1 MSLSNQLED
10 TGRGFRA
17 ARSERIFGGYN
28 VASDAYDMA
37 FDEMFDA
44 AGAVRGPYKGIYAEL
59 APSDASELKARAEA
73 LSRAFLD
80 QGITFSLSGQER
92 PFPLDLVP
100 RVISAAEWA
109 RLERGITQ
117 RVKAL
122 EMYLDDIYGDQEI
135 LNDGVIPR
143 RLVTSCE
150 HFHRQA
156 VGIVPP
162 NGVRIHVAG
171 IDLIRD
177 EKGNFRVLEDNLRSP
192 SGVSYVM
199 ENRRTMAR
207 VFPNLFA
214 THRVRAVDD
223 YAAHLLRALRNSA
236 ATNEADPTVVVLTP
250 GVYNSAYFE
259 HSLLARQ
266 MGVEL
271 VEGRDLFCRD
281 NQVYMRTTEGE
292 RQVDV
297 IYRRIDDAFLDPLQ
311 FRADSVLGVA
321 GLVNAARA
329 GNVVISS
336 AIGNGVGDDKLVYT
350 YVPTMIEYYLGEKP
364 LLANVET
371 LRCWLDD
378 EREEVLDR
386 IDELVL
392 KPVEG
397 SGGYGIVFGPE
408 ASDKELAA
416 VAKKIRDDPRSWI
429 AQPMMELS
437 TVPTQVGSS
446 LAPRY
451 VDLRPFAVNDGEDVW
466 VLPGGLTRVALVE
479 GSRVVNSSQ
488 GGGSK
493 DTWVLASRA
502 SSGDHELGAA
512 EVVRSL
518 PTAMPDPLVDDAP
531 RSMAQ
536 QPQPTGP
543 PQREQLEQQQQQ
555 RAGAD
560 AGTQRRGALL
570 DRPLRRARRRHRAD
584 PGRGPAPTAGR
595 LQRRPGPGV
604 PGAAAG
610 ARHRPAGPRPGRVV
624 ADRPGGL
631 QHRRPGR
638 LLDRGRRH
646 RRAGEREIGAGGDVQ
661 RDLGVPQHH
670 LPRPAGTGT
679 SRQTPWAA

>member
-1 MSLSNQLED
+1 MSLTNQLED
-10 TGRGFRA
+10 TRQGLRVT
-17 ARSERIFGGYN
+17 ARSERIFGGYGT
-28 VASDAYDMA
+28 SDSYSMA

-44 AGAVRGPYKGIYAEL
+44 QGTVRGPYKGIYAEL
-59 APSDASELKARAEA
+59 APSDASDLKARAEA
-73 LSRAFLD
+73 LGRAFID

-100 RVISAAEWA
+100 RVISAAEWS

-135 LNDGVIPR
+135 LNDDIIPR

-177 EKGNFRVLEDNLRSP
+177 DRGNFRVLEDNLRSP

-214 THRVRAVDD
+214 THRVRTVDD
-223 YAAHLLRALRNSA
+223 YSSHLLRALRNSA

-250 GVYNSAYFE
+250 GVANSAYFE

-371 LRCWLDD
+371 FRCWLDD

-408 ASDKELAA
+408 ASEKELAA
-416 VAKKIRDDPRSWI
+416 VAKKVRDDPRSWI

-437 TVPTQVGSS
+437 TVPTQIEST

-451 VDLRPFAVNDGEDVW
+451 VDLRPFAVNDGNDVW

-493 DTWVLASRA
+493 DTWVLAPRA
-502 SSGDHELGAA
+502 SAVDRELGAA
-512 EVVRSL
+512 KVVRSL
-518 PTAMPDPLVDDAP
+518 PESMPDPVLEDSP
-531 RSMAQ
+531 RLMRQ
-536 QPQPTGP
+536 QPQPTEP
-543 PQREQLEQQQQQ
+543 PQHEQAQQQQQ
-555 RAGAD
+555 QKAI
-560 AGTQRRGALL
+560 
-570 DRPLRRARRRHRAD
+570 H
-584 PGRGPAPTAGR
+584 
-595 LQRRPGPGV
+595 
-604 PGAAAG
+604 
-610 ARHRPAGPRPGRVV
+610 
-624 ADRPGGL
+624 
-631 QHRRPGR
+631 
-638 LLDRGRRH
+638 
-646 RRAGEREIGAGGDVQ
+646 
-661 RDLGVPQHH
+661 
-670 LPRPAGTGT
+670 
-679 SRQTPWAA
+679 

>member
-1 MSLSNQLED
+1 MAQVSLTEPVEGSRQ
-10 TGRGFRA
+10 RSRV
-17 ARSERIFGGYN
+17 RSERIFSGYN
-28 VASDAYDMA
+28 TSDGYSMA

-44 AGAVRGPYKGIYAEL
+44 QGNVRGPYKGIYAEL
-59 APSDASELKARAEA
+59 VPSDASELKGRAEA
-73 LSRAFLD
+73 LSRAFID

-100 RVISAAEWA
+100 RVISAAEWSQ
-109 RLERGITQ
+109 LERGITQ

-122 EMYLDDIYGDQEI
+122 ERYLDDIYGDQEI
-135 LNDGVIPR
+135 LRDGVIPR

-177 EKGNFRVLEDNLRSP
+177 DHGTFRVLEDNLRSP

-223 YAAHLLRALRNSA
+223 YSSHLLRALRNSA
-236 ATNEADPTVVVLTP
+236 ATNEADPSVVVLTP
-250 GVYNSAYFE
+250 GVFNSAYFE

-311 FRADSVLGVA
+311 FRADSMLGVA

-336 AIGNGVGDDKLVYT
+336 AIGNGVADDKLVYT
-350 YVPTMIEYYLGEKP
+350 YVPTMIGYYLREKP
-364 LLANVET
+364 LLANVDT
-371 LRCWLDD
+371 FRCWYDD
-378 EREEVLDR
+378 EREEALDR
-386 IDELVL
+386 IRELVF

-408 ASDKELAA
+408 ASDKELSA
-416 VAKKIRDDPRSWI
+416 VSKKIRDDPRSWI

-437 TVPTQVGSS
+437 TVPTQIEST

-451 VDLRPFAVNDGEDVW
+451 VDLRPFAVNDGNDVW

-493 DTWVLASRA
+493 DTWVLAPRA
-502 SSGDHELGAA
+502 SARDRELGAA
-512 EVVRSL
+512 QIVRLL
-518 PTAMPDPLVDDAP
+518 PEPIPESPPEGSEPPQQQQETH
-531 RSMAQ
+531 
-536 QPQPTGP
+536 QPQK
-543 PQREQLEQQQQQ
+543 QQQQQ
-555 RAGAD
+555 EARA
-560 AGTQRRGALL
+560 
-570 DRPLRRARRRHRAD
+570 
-584 PGRGPAPTAGR
+584 
-595 LQRRPGPGV
+595 
-604 PGAAAG
+604 
-610 ARHRPAGPRPGRVV
+610 
-624 ADRPGGL
+624 
-631 QHRRPGR
+631 
-638 LLDRGRRH
+638 
-646 RRAGEREIGAGGDVQ
+646 
-661 RDLGVPQHH
+661 
-670 LPRPAGTGT
+670 
-679 SRQTPWAA
+679 

>member
-1 MSLSNQLED
+1 MSVTNELEE
-10 TGRGFRA
+10 TKGSRTP
-17 ARSERIFGGYN
+17 RSERIFSGYT
-28 VASDAYDMA
+28 ASRAYADVYSKA

-44 AGAVRGPYKGIYAEL
+44 HGDVRGPYKGIYAEL

-73 LSRAFLD
+73 LARAFFD

-100 RVISAAEWA
+100 RVISGPEWTK
-109 RLERGITQ
+109 LERGIIQ

-122 EMYLDDIYGDQEI
+122 ELYLDDIYGDQEI

-223 YAAHLLRALRNSA
+223 YSSHLLRALRNSA

-371 LRCWLDD
+371 YRCWLDD

-397 SGGYGIVFGPE
+397 SGGYGIVFGPD
-408 ASDKELAA
+408 ASEKELAT

-437 TVPTQVGSS
+437 TVPTQVGSG

-451 VDLRPFAVNDGEDVW
+451 VDLRPFAVNDGDDVW

-493 DTWVLASRA
+493 DTWVLAPRA
-502 SSGDHELGAA
+502 TGGDRELGAA

-518 PTAMPDPLVDDAP
+518 PKSMPDPALDGVPRLV
-531 RSMAQ
+531 Q
-536 QPQPTGP
+536 QAQPTEP
-543 PQREQLEQQQQQ
+543 PQHEQTQQQQQ
-555 RAGAD
+555 
-560 AGTQRRGALL
+560 QK
-570 DRPLRRARRRHRAD
+570 
-584 PGRGPAPTAGR
+584 
-595 LQRRPGPGV
+595 
-604 PGAAAG
+604 
-610 ARHRPAGPRPGRVV
+610 VV
-624 ADRPGGL
+624 R
-631 QHRRPGR
+631 
-638 LLDRGRRH
+638 
-646 RRAGEREIGAGGDVQ
+646 
-661 RDLGVPQHH
+661 
-670 LPRPAGTGT
+670 
-679 SRQTPWAA
+679 

>member
-1 MSLSNQLED
+1 MSPAN
-10 TGRGFRA
+10 TVKRTTRRA
-17 ARSERIFGGYN
+17 QRRPERIFNGYN
-28 VASDAYDMA
+28 TAPAAYSMA

-44 AGAVRGPYKGIYAEL
+44 NDNVRAPYKGIYAEL
-59 APSDASELKARAEA
+59 APSDASDLAARAEA
-73 LSRAFLD
+73 LDRAFLD

-100 RVISAAEWA
+100 RVISATEWS
-109 RLERGITQ
+109 RLERGIIQ

-122 EMYLDDIYGDQEI
+122 EMYLDDIYGDQQI
-135 LNDGVIPR
+135 LRDGVIPR
-143 RLVTSCE
+143 RLITSCE

-156 VGIVPP
+156 VGIDPP

-177 EKGNFRVLEDNLRSP
+177 EKGDFRVLEDNLRSP

-199 ENRRTMAR
+199 EIRRTMAR
-207 VFPNLFA
+207 VFPDLFA
-214 THRVRAVDD
+214 THRVRTVDD
-223 YAAHLLRALRNSA
+223 YAAHLLKALRNSA

-281 NQVYMRTTEGE
+281 NQVYMRTTAGE

-297 IYRRIDDAFLDPLQ
+297 IYRRIDDEYLDPLH
-311 FRADSVLGVA
+311 FRRDSVLGVA

-329 GNVVISS
+329 GNVVVSS

-350 YVPTMIEYYLGEKP
+350 YVPTMIEYYLREKP

-386 IDELVL
+386 ISELVI

-397 SGGYGIVFGPE
+397 SGGYGIVFGPQ
-408 ASDKELAA
+408 ASVKELNAMSR
-416 VAKKIRDDPRSWI
+416 KIRDDPRSWI
-429 AQPMMELS
+429 AQPVMELS
-437 TVPTQVGSS
+437 TVPTRVGDS

-451 VDLRPFAVNDGEDVW
+451 VDLRPFAVNDGNEIW
-466 VLPGGLTRVALVE
+466 VLPGGLTRTALVE

-493 DTWVLASRA
+493 DTWVLASR
-502 SSGDHELGAA
+502 SSAAARELGAA
-512 EVVRSL
+512 ELVRSL
-518 PTAMPDPLVDDAP
+518 P
-531 RSMAQ
+531 
-536 QPQPTGP
+536 
-543 PQREQLEQQQQQ
+543 
-555 RAGAD
+555 AGEPAAD
-560 AGTQRRGALL
+560 AVAETPRRGK
-570 DRPLRRARRRHRAD
+570 RQ
-584 PGRGPAPTAGR
+584 PAPA
-595 LQRRPGPGV
+595 
-604 PGAAAG
+604 
-610 ARHRPAGPRPGRVV
+610 
-624 ADRPGGL
+624 
-631 QHRRPGR
+631 
-638 LLDRGRRH
+638 
-646 RRAGEREIGAGGDVQ
+646 
-661 RDLGVPQHH
+661 
-670 LPRPAGTGT
+670 
-679 SRQTPWAA
+679 QTPKTKPNPGKAAH

>member
-1 MSLSNQLED
+1 
-10 TGRGFRA
+10 
-17 ARSERIFGGYN
+17 
-28 VASDAYDMA
+28 MA

-44 AGAVRGPYKGIYAEL
+44 QGAVRGPYKGIYAEL

-156 VGIVPP
+156 MGIVPP

-214 THRVRAVDD
+214 THRVRSVDD
-223 YAAHLLRALRNSA
+223 YASHLLRALRNSA

-271 VEGRDLFCRD
+271 VEGRDVFCRD

-408 ASDKELAA
+408 ASEKGLAA

-437 TVPTQVGSS
+437 TVPTQVGSA

-451 VDLRPFAVNDGEDVW
+451 VDLRPFAVNDGNDVW
-466 VLPGGLTRVALVE
+466 VLPGGLTRTALVE

-502 SSGDHELGAA
+502 SAGDHELEAA
-512 EVVRSL
+512 EVVRAL
-518 PTAMPDPLVDDAP
+518 PTSMPDPMLDDSP
-531 RSMAQ
+531 RLASQ
-536 QPQPTGP
+536 QPQPTERP
-543 PQREQLEQQQQQ
+543 VREQLEQQQQQ
-555 RAGAD
+555 RAVFD
-560 AGTQRRGALL
+560 AGT
-570 DRPLRRARRRHRAD
+570 
-584 PGRGPAPTAGR
+584 
-595 LQRRPGPGV
+595 
-604 PGAAAG
+604 
-610 ARHRPAGPRPGRVV
+610 
-624 ADRPGGL
+624 
-631 QHRRPGR
+631 
-638 LLDRGRRH
+638 
-646 RRAGEREIGAGGDVQ
+646 
-661 RDLGVPQHH
+661 
-670 LPRPAGTGT
+670 
-679 SRQTPWAA
+679 

>member
-1 MSLSNQLED
+1 M
-10 TGRGFRA
+10 
-17 ARSERIFGGYN
+17 
-28 VASDAYDMA
+28 
-37 FDEMFDA
+37 
-44 AGAVRGPYKGIYAEL
+44 
-59 APSDASELKARAEA
+59 
-73 LSRAFLD
+73 
-80 QGITFSLSGQER
+80 
-92 PFPLDLVP
+92 
-100 RVISAAEWA
+100 
-109 RLERGITQ
+109 
-117 RVKAL
+117 
-122 EMYLDDIYGDQEI
+122 
-135 LNDGVIPR
+135 
-143 RLVTSCE
+143 TSCE

-177 EKGNFRVLEDNLRSP
+177 HRGDFRVLEDNLRSP

-223 YAAHLLRALRNSA
+223 YASHLLRALRNSA

-329 GNVVISS
+329 GNVVLSS

-350 YVPTMIEYYLGEKP
+350 YVPTMIEYYLHES
-364 LLANVET
+364 
-371 LRCWLDD
+371 RCWRTWKPSDAGWMTNAK
-378 EREEVLDR
+378 RCWTGSANWSS
-386 IDELVL
+386 
-392 KPVEG
+392 PVEG

-408 ASDKELAA
+408 ASQAELAA
-416 VAKKIRDDPRSWI
+416 VSQKIRDDPRSWI

-437 TVPTQVGSS
+437 TVPTRIEGT

-451 VDLRPFAVNDGEDVW
+451 VDLRPFAVNDGNEVW

-493 DTWVLASRA
+493 DTWVLAPRA
-502 SSGDHELGAA
+502 SAAARELGAA
-512 EVVRSL
+512 QIVRSL
-518 PTAMPDPLVDDAP
+518 PQPLCDPTVDASGYEPHD
-531 RSMAQ
+531 Q
-536 QPQPTGP
+536 QP
-543 PQREQLEQQQQQ
+543 QQQQQ
-555 RAGAD
+555 QQQQAF
-560 AGTQRRGALL
+560 
-570 DRPLRRARRRHRAD
+570 H
-584 PGRGPAPTAGR
+584 
-595 LQRRPGPGV
+595 
-604 PGAAAG
+604 
-610 ARHRPAGPRPGRVV
+610 
-624 ADRPGGL
+624 
-631 QHRRPGR
+631 
-638 LLDRGRRH
+638 
-646 RRAGEREIGAGGDVQ
+646 
-661 RDLGVPQHH
+661 
-670 LPRPAGTGT
+670 
-679 SRQTPWAA
+679 

>member
-1 MSLSNQLED
+1 MSLPSQLEE
-10 TGRGFRA
+10 TRGSLRA

-28 VASDAYDMA
+28 TSSDVYAMA

-44 AGAVRGPYKGIYAEL
+44 QGAVRGPYKGIYTEL
-59 APSDASELKARAEA
+59 APSDASELKARADA
-73 LSRAFLD
+73 LGRAFID

-100 RVISAAEWA
+100 RVISAAEWS
-109 RLERGITQ
+109 RLERGIIQ

-135 LNDGVIPR
+135 LNDDIIPR
-143 RLVTSCE
+143 RLITSCE
-150 HFHRQA
+150 HFHREA
-156 VGIVPP
+156 MGIVPP

-223 YAAHLLRALRNSA
+223 YASHLLRALRNSA

-281 NQVYMRTTEGE
+281 NQVYMRTTDGE
-292 RQVDV
+292 VHVDV
-297 IYRRIDDAFLDPLQ
+297 IYRRIDDVFLDPLQ

-336 AIGNGVGDDKLVYT
+336 ALGNGVGDDKLVYT

-371 LRCWLDD
+371 YRCWLDD

-408 ASDKELAA
+408 ASEKELAT
-416 VAKKIRDDPRSWI
+416 VAKKVRDDPRSWI

-437 TVPTQVGSS
+437 TVPTQIGNT

-451 VDLRPFAVNDGEDVW
+451 VDLRPFAVNDGDDVW

-493 DTWVLASRA
+493 DTWVLASRTSA
-502 SSGDHELGAA
+502 GDHELGAA

-518 PTAMPDPLVDDAP
+518 PESMPDPELDGAP
-531 RSMAQ
+531 RMTQTQSLTKESPQEQ
-536 QPQPTGP
+536 Q
-543 PQREQLEQQQQQ
+543 LQQQQ
-555 RAGAD
+555 R
-560 AGTQRRGALL
+560 
-570 DRPLRRARRRHRAD
+570 
-584 PGRGPAPTAGR
+584 
-595 LQRRPGPGV
+595 
-604 PGAAAG
+604 
-610 ARHRPAGPRPGRVV
+610 
-624 ADRPGGL
+624 
-631 QHRRPGR
+631 
-638 LLDRGRRH
+638 RGRR
-646 RRAGEREIGAGGDVQ
+646 R
-661 RDLGVPQHH
+661 
-670 LPRPAGTGT
+670 
-679 SRQTPWAA
+679 

>member
-1 MSLSNQLED
+1 MS
-10 TGRGFRA
+10 
-17 ARSERIFGGYN
+17 
-28 VASDAYDMA
+28 SDAYELA

-44 AGAVRGPYKGIYAEL
+44 QGAVRGPYKGIYAEL
-59 APSDASELKARAEA
+59 APSDASELQARAEA

-117 RVKAL
+117 RVRAL
-122 EMYLDDIYGDQEI
+122 EMYLDDVYGDQEI

-143 RLVTSCE
+143 RLITSCE

-156 VGIVPP
+156 MGIVPP

-177 EKGNFRVLEDNLRSP
+177 DKGVWRVLEDNLRSP

-223 YAAHLLRALRNSA
+223 YASHLLRALRNSA

-311 FRADSVLGVA
+311 FRADSMLGVA

-329 GNVVISS
+329 GNVSISS

-378 EREEVLDR
+378 ECEEALDR
-386 IDELVL
+386 IDELVI

-408 ASDKELAA
+408 ASEKELAA
-416 VAKKIRDDPRSWI
+416 ISKKVRDDPRSWI

-437 TVPTQVGSS
+437 TVPTQIGNT

-451 VDLRPFAVNDGEDVW
+451 VDLRPFAVNDGDDVW
-466 VLPGGLTRVALVE
+466 VLPGGLSRVALVE

-502 SSGDHELGAA
+502 AAGDHELEAA

-518 PTAMPDPLVDDAP
+518 PTSMPDPMVDDTP
-531 RSMAQ
+531 RLTSVPPQ
-536 QPQPTGP
+536 QAQPTEP
-543 PQREQLEQQQQQ
+543 PRREQLEQQQQQ
-555 RAGAD
+555 RAVDD
-560 AGTQRRGALL
+560 AGT
-570 DRPLRRARRRHRAD
+570 
-584 PGRGPAPTAGR
+584 
-595 LQRRPGPGV
+595 
-604 PGAAAG
+604 
-610 ARHRPAGPRPGRVV
+610 
-624 ADRPGGL
+624 
-631 QHRRPGR
+631 
-638 LLDRGRRH
+638 
-646 RRAGEREIGAGGDVQ
+646 
-661 RDLGVPQHH
+661 
-670 LPRPAGTGT
+670 
-679 SRQTPWAA
+679 

>member
-1 MSLSNQLED
+1 MAEVTRANQLAEAKRR
-10 TGRGFRA
+10 TP
-17 ARSERIFGGYN
+17 ARFERIFDGYDTSE
-28 VASDAYDMA
+28 VYSKA

-44 AGAVRGPYKGIYAEL
+44 HGNVRGPYKGIYAEL
-59 APSDASELKARAEA
+59 APSDVSELKARAEA
-73 LSRAFLD
+73 LGRAFID

-100 RVISAAEWA
+100 RVISAAEWT

-135 LNDGVIPR
+135 LRDGVIPR
-143 RLVTSCE
+143 RLITSCE

-177 EKGNFRVLEDNLRSP
+177 DRGDFRVLEDNLRSP

-223 YAAHLLRALRNSA
+223 YSSHLLQALRNSA

-281 NQVYMRTTEGE
+281 NQVYMRTTDGE

-350 YVPTMIEYYLGEKP
+350 YVPTMIEYYLREKP

-386 IDELVL
+386 IRELVI

-397 SGGYGIVFGPE
+397 SGGYGIVFGPD
-408 ASDKELAA
+408 ASDKELAT
-416 VAKKIRDDPRSWI
+416 VSKKIRDDPRSWI

-437 TVPTQVGSS
+437 TVPTRIEDK

-451 VDLRPFAVNDGEDVW
+451 VDLRPFAVNDGNDVW
-466 VLPGGLTRVALVE
+466 VLPGGLTRVALVD

-493 DTWVLASRA
+493 DTWVLAPRTSTSAR
-502 SSGDHELGAA
+502 ELGAA

-518 PTAMPDPLVDDAP
+518 PVTDGHPDGARLDQT
-531 RSMAQ
+531 SAQ
-536 QPQPTGP
+536 HGEQPK
-543 PQREQLEQQQQQ
+543 QRQQQAM
-555 RAGAD
+555 R
-560 AGTQRRGALL
+560 
-570 DRPLRRARRRHRAD
+570 
-584 PGRGPAPTAGR
+584 
-595 LQRRPGPGV
+595 
-604 PGAAAG
+604 
-610 ARHRPAGPRPGRVV
+610 
-624 ADRPGGL
+624 
-631 QHRRPGR
+631 
-638 LLDRGRRH
+638 
-646 RRAGEREIGAGGDVQ
+646 
-661 RDLGVPQHH
+661 
-670 LPRPAGTGT
+670 
-679 SRQTPWAA
+679 

>member
-1 MSLSNQLED
+1 MSLTNQLEE
-10 TGRGFRA
+10 TRRGFCA

-28 VASDAYDMA
+28 TSSDAYDMA

-44 AGAVRGPYKGIYAEL
+44 QGAVRGPYKGIYAEL

-156 VGIVPP
+156 MGIVPP

-214 THRVRAVDD
+214 THRVRSVDD
-223 YAAHLLRALRNSA
+223 YASHLLRALRNSA
-236 ATNEADPTVVVLTP
+236 ATNEADPMVVVLTP

-271 VEGRDLFCRD
+271 VEGRDMFCRD

-437 TVPTQVGSS
+437 TVPTQVGSA

-451 VDLRPFAVNDGEDVW
+451 VDLRPFAVNDGNDVW
-466 VLPGGLTRVALVE
+466 VLPGGLTRTALVE

-502 SSGDHELGAA
+502 SAGDHELEAA
-512 EVVRSL
+512 EVVRAL
-518 PTAMPDPLVDDAP
+518 PTSMPDPMLDDSP
-531 RSMAQ
+531 RLASQ
-536 QPQPTGP
+536 QPQPTERP
-543 PQREQLEQQQQQ
+543 VREQLEQQQQQ
-555 RAGAD
+555 RAVFD
-560 AGTQRRGALL
+560 AGT
-570 DRPLRRARRRHRAD
+570 
-584 PGRGPAPTAGR
+584 
-595 LQRRPGPGV
+595 
-604 PGAAAG
+604 
-610 ARHRPAGPRPGRVV
+610 
-624 ADRPGGL
+624 
-631 QHRRPGR
+631 
-638 LLDRGRRH
+638 
-646 RRAGEREIGAGGDVQ
+646 
-661 RDLGVPQHH
+661 
-670 LPRPAGTGT
+670 
-679 SRQTPWAA
+679 

>member
-1 MSLSNQLED
+1 MTLVREHVTVGLRTLSIETRRQP
-10 TGRGFRA
+10 
-17 ARSERIFGGYN
+17 RSESRPPFRYARIFDGYN
-28 VASDAYDMA
+28 KPGPYAAA
-37 FDEMFDA
+37 FDEMFDSR
-44 AGAVRGPYKGIYAEL
+44 GNVRAPYKGIYAEL
-59 APSDASELKARAEA
+59 APSDASELEARAEA
-73 LSRAFLD
+73 LGRAFID

-100 RVISAAEWA
+100 RVISAAEWS

-122 EMYLDDIYGDQEI
+122 EMYLDDVYGDQEI
-135 LNDGVIPR
+135 LGDGVIPR
-143 RLVTSCE
+143 RLVSSCE
-150 HFHRQA
+150 HFYRQA
-156 VGIVPP
+156 AGIVPP

-171 IDLIRD
+171 IDVIRD
-177 EKGNFRVLEDNLRSP
+177 DRGNFRVLEDNLRSP

-223 YAAHLLRALRNSA
+223 YSAHLLRALRNSA
-236 ATNEADPTVVVLTP
+236 ATNEADPMVVVLTP
-250 GVYNSAYFE
+250 GVANSAYFE

-297 IYRRIDDAFLDPLQ
+297 IYRRIDDAFLDPMQ
-311 FRADSVLGVA
+311 FRADSVVGVA

-336 AIGNGVGDDKLVYT
+336 AVGNGVGDDKLVYT
-350 YVPTMIEYYLGEKP
+350 YVPTIIEYYLGEKP

-386 IDELVL
+386 IRDLVV

-408 ASDKELAA
+408 ASEKELAA
-416 VAKKIRDDPRSWI
+416 IRKKICDAPRRWI

-437 TVPTQVGSS
+437 TVPTQVGTT

-451 VDLRPFAVNDGEDVW
+451 VDLRPFAVNDGEQVW
-466 VLPGGLTRVALVE
+466 VLPGGLTRVALAE

-493 DTWVLASRA
+493 DTWVLAPRTSVANR
-502 SSGDHELGAA
+502 ELGAA
-512 EVVRSL
+512 EIVRSL
-518 PTAMPDPLVDDAP
+518 PKPVAGAESGVNGSALQ
-531 RSMAQ
+531 RQ
-536 QPQPTGP
+536 QQD
-543 PQREQLEQQQQQ
+543 QQQQ
-555 RAGAD
+555 
-560 AGTQRRGALL
+560 
-570 DRPLRRARRRHRAD
+570 
-584 PGRGPAPTAGR
+584 
-595 LQRRPGPGV
+595 
-604 PGAAAG
+604 
-610 ARHRPAGPRPGRVV
+610 
-624 ADRPGGL
+624 
-631 QHRRPGR
+631 
-638 LLDRGRRH
+638 
-646 RRAGEREIGAGGDVQ
+646 
-661 RDLGVPQHH
+661 
-670 LPRPAGTGT
+670 
-679 SRQTPWAA
+679 